1 MPVQEPEKK
10 KTDIPVTDTEELK
23 KQQSAVYENSFQKS
37 GKLLPFLNAK
47 AEYHMSRLDT
57 VLGKIATQQDKIRKH
72 ENKIEQLGAK
82 ADRLEDRNNMLK
94 AAFGNVPF
102 VKNMIE
108 ANERRIDAIRNEKIP
123 NRTQK
128 LTNCES
134 KINMLSAK
142 RDRIEH
148 KLSRVTALNDAIKSF
163 SIGFNKERREVFSD
177 AMSRLNGATADC
189 LSDKRD
195 NLISQKNELLAKY
208 NDPKTFIGDKLN
220 LQGKINDVNERISAL
235 ENRITKLSRPE
246 TYYAEQTNDQL
257 DASMKL
263 TADKISEM
271 TDSGNLSVPVLAEGV
286 IDSAHKIEGM
296 ELSEVAAVADS
307 MRDMPLKN
315 TEIQIEDD
323 LNMIYG
329 IINNGSKSD
338 LNQAREELLDGIKSM
353 QELAGNPFVSKEMH
367 DMAVQDLAKLQEQFS
382 AVDEKISKLETS
394 ESEQD
399 VWKQI
404 NDEEL
409 MAENTFSVEQ
419 WLVNMVQ
426 DGKAEVTEDG
436 GFKINPDYYKE
447 LPRNDRHVESMT
459 EAQALTV
466 MQALTAAGIE
476 FSAAA
481 RGEDK
486 VGITVSKKDVV
497 ALSDIMQVS
506 VGKTADRYREDNSSS
521 KSAERYQAINPEYYQ
536 SLPKDQRSTRAETK
550 DTAKQIMQGLKQT
563 GIPFSAVVRKN
574 DTVAV
579 TVSKDNAQAYKQ
591 IEASV
596 KGERAVQLVNP
607 EFFKAL
613 PKEERFTQCMTEDQ
627 AKART
632 SELDK
637 NGVSYSAVLNGEKS
651 AVTVAKKDKKIAF
664 FPRSRLKKEVQ
675 RLNGHNKTSQQKEQ
689 SQQKKNQGLSQ

>member
-128 LTNCES
+128 LTNYES

-177 AMSRLNGATADC
+177 AMSRLNGAAAYC

-195 NLISQKNELLAKY
+195 NFISQKNALLAKY

-271 TDSGNLSVPVLAEGV
+271 TDSGNLSVPVLTYSEIKALCTGDERIKEKLMLDNEVKELKVLASEHQNTVYEMQDKIKAFPDKEAKLSTALDNLHTDREALRKLPIDPERKLPVFKITIDGTEYTDRKEAAKAFETAALAVKYADTPVKIGEFQGFPLSVTVHSQTMGGGMTAIMNGAYPHTAKLIESFAHNLNRIESALYNIDRRIDEVRTDLSRLKVDYAE
-286 IDSAHKIEGM
+286 AQKIASEPFPQQA
-296 ELSEVAAVADS
+296 ELESKEE
-307 MRDMPLKN
+307 RLK
-315 TEIQIEDD
+315 TLTDE
-323 LNMIYG
+323 
-329 IINNGSKSD
+329 
-338 LNQAREELLDGIKSM
+338 LNQA
-353 QELAGNPFVSKEMH
+353 A
-367 DMAVQDLAKLQEQFS
+367 
-382 AVDEKISKLETS
+382 
-394 ESEQD
+394 
-399 VWKQI
+399 
-404 NDEEL
+404 
-409 MAENTFSVEQ
+409 
-419 WLVNMVQ
+419 
-426 DGKAEVTEDG
+426 
-436 GFKINPDYYKE
+436 
-447 LPRNDRHVESMT
+447 
-459 EAQALTV
+459 
-466 MQALTAAGIE
+466 
-476 FSAAA
+476 
-481 RGEDK
+481 
-486 VGITVSKKDVV
+486 
-497 ALSDIMQVS
+497 
-506 VGKTADRYREDNSSS
+506 
-521 KSAERYQAINPEYYQ
+521 
-536 SLPKDQRSTRAETK
+536 
-550 DTAKQIMQGLKQT
+550 
-563 GIPFSAVVRKN
+563 
-574 DTVAV
+574 
-579 TVSKDNAQAYKQ
+579 
-591 IEASV
+591 IEA
-596 KGERAVQLVNP
+596 KKNAPKKEKTCYFERA
-607 EFFKAL
+607 K
-613 PKEERFTQCMTEDQ
+613 
-627 AKART
+627 
-632 SELDK
+632 
-637 NGVSYSAVLNGEKS
+637 
-651 AVTVAKKDKKIAF
+651 
-664 FPRSRLKKEVQ
+664 LKKEAM
-675 RLNGHNKTSQQKEQ
+675 RISRQKPKKAKV
-689 SQQKKNQGLSQ
+689 KKNVREQPGIE